1 MQEDLENMEPF
12 ADIDLDS
19 LSEKLIN
26 YIRKE
31 LNQKSVDYREPLTRL
46 TGGYETLICRF
57 ELKGVEKRLARPL
70 VLRVFQ
76 ERDSHQAHL
85 ESTVQNALADQA
97 YPVPAVHLTCM
108 DESVLGNAFMI
119 MDYVEGE
126 TLEKANLPLDQLVGI
141 LGKAHALLHCID
153 PGPILEKVTKSQVDA
168 RSINYEGRLERLLTS
183 VNMNFPWLET
193 ALEWL
198 YENRPDNPDVLSI
211 CHGDFH
217 PMNILFKEGKIQAVL
232 DWPNF
237 LIGDPAMDVAF
248 TLALFSPAKLIF
260 PDLDLAQIKDM
271 YLKAYGETRQLD
283 ETNIAYYSAAK
294 SIQALRDGA
303 EGQDI
308 WRHPVVV
315 QQLLVS
321 IYDTTGIKVKV
332 PS

>member
-1 MQEDLENMEPF
+1 MPEDLENMEPF
-12 ADIDLDS
+12 ANIDLDS
-19 LSEKLIN
+19 LSEKLIK
-26 YIRKE
+26 YIRKG
-31 LNQKSVDYREPLTRL
+31 LNQKSVDYREQLTRL

-57 ELKGVEKRLARPL
+57 ELKGVEGHLARPL

-76 ERDSHQAHL
+76 ERDSYQAYL
-85 ESTVQNALADQA
+85 ESTVHNALADQA
-97 YPVPAVHLTCM
+97 YPVPAVYFTCM
-108 DESVLGNAFMI
+108 DESVLGNTFMI

-126 TLEKANLPLDQLVGI
+126 TLEKSNLPLDQLVGI
-141 LGKAHALLHCID
+141 LGKAHAQLHCID
-153 PGPILEKVTKSQVDA
+153 PGPILEKVTKSGVDA

-183 VNMNFPWLET
+183 VNMNFPWLKT
-193 ALEWL
+193 VLEWL

-211 CHGDFH
+211 CHGDLH

-248 TLALFSPAKLIF
+248 TLALISPAKLLF
-260 PDLDLAQIKDM
+260 PDLDMAQIKDI
-271 YLKAYGETRQLD
+271 YLKAYGKTRPLD
-283 ETNIAYYSAAK
+283 EKNIAYYSAAK

-308 WRHPVVV
+308 WRHPVIV

-321 IYDTTGIKVKV
+321 IYDTTGIKIKV